1 MAEASRTLLFSY
13 GTLKQGHQNHFLMQ
27 DLIRKKDAN
36 FLGPYVTHQC
46 HPLVI
51 GPHGIPYLIN
61 LLGCGHRVKGEL
73 YSVSAQGLVR
83 VDELESTSIG
93 HYERLP
99 IQVCEEGKDSVL
111 VEAQG
116 YFAHRSFGEKLWERK
131 GKVGLAEFGDK
142 EGKEYVRKED
152 RAPGSGSIL
161 HDIASFITPDD

>member
-73 YSVSAQGLVR
+73 YSVSAQGRAR
-83 VDELESTSIG
+83 VDELESSSIG

-142 EGKEYVRKED
+142 EGKE
-152 RAPGSGSIL
+152 
-161 HDIASFITPDD
+161 